1 MITRKTIEKVR
12 KIQAVPTGTHVM
24 CVTGRTLLRH
34 QYAQW
39 AKTNDSTKLDDK
51 RPGHPWRSRVS
62 LLFSLVLH
70 ILVLAVLNIRLP
82 EWYRPP
88 PIPEPIVMAPIE
100 LVDVPHFHISSARKM
115 VSAAPQNRKPPVPTI
130 DRTPTQSRP
139 SADRVKHIAQLTP
152 LASQTL
158 NTDAELDLSDT
169 VFSNQPRME
178 PLSEESRGSPI
189 GVLTRSPQA
198 REVEVKRDFSQ
209 TTEKQSE
216 TLAENTPPA
225 SREEQIGTALEGI
238 AESIAGGMSTSP
250 VDIVFL
256 LDASGSMEDN
266 IRAVGGQLRR
276 MVDVFQEK
284 EVNFTLGIITF
295 KYLDRDTIVF
305 PQTKDY
311 AKYQYLLESHVIQR
325 GGDERAYDAIV
336 KSIQRV
342 KFRSNA
348 ERRFIL
354 VTDEATKGSYPIT
367 EVLSQCRGAGIKLDV
382 IGVNRTLDKALAA
395 QTGGLWFPIPGGG

>member
-1 MITRKTIEKVR
+1 
-12 KIQAVPTGTHVM
+12 M
-24 CVTGRTLLRH
+24 CVTGRALLRH
-34 QYAQW
+34 QYDSW
-39 AKTNDSTKLDDK
+39 AKTNVNTKLDDK
-51 RPGHPWRSRVS
+51 RPRRQWRSRVS
-62 LLFSLVLH
+62 LLISLVLH
-70 ILVLAVLNIRLP
+70 ILVLAIMNIRLP

-88 PIPEPIVMAPIE
+88 LIPEPIVMEPIE
-100 LVDVPHFHISSARKM
+100 LVDLPHFHISSARKM
-115 VSAAPQNRKPPVPTI
+115 VSAAPQNRKPPRPTI
-130 DRTPTQSRP
+130 DHTSTQSRP

-152 LASQTL
+152 LSSQTL
-158 NTDAELDLSDT
+158 NTDADLDLSDT
-169 VFSNQPRME
+169 MLSDHPRME
-178 PLSEESRGSPI
+178 PLSEESRGSPT

-198 REVEVKRDFSQ
+198 REVEVKRDSSQ
-209 TTEKQSE
+209 ATEKQPK
-216 TLAENTPPA
+216 TLVEHTPPA

-238 AESIAGGMSTSP
+238 AESVAGGTNTSP
-250 VDIVFL
+250 ADIVFL
-256 LDASGSMEDN
+256 LDSSGSMEDN
-266 IRAVGGQLRR
+266 IRAVGGQLKR

-336 KSIQRV
+336 KSIKRV

-367 EVLSQCRGAGIKLDV
+367 EVLHRCRGAGIKLDV

-395 QTGGLWFPIPGGG
+395 KTGGLWFPIPGGG

>member
-1 MITRKTIEKVR
+1 MPAGTR
-12 KIQAVPTGTHVM
+12 VM
-24 CVTGRTLLRH
+24 CVTGRTLLQH

-39 AKTNDSTKLDDK
+39 AKNNVNTKLDDK
-51 RPGHPWRSRVS
+51 RPRRQRRSRVS
-62 LLFSLVLH
+62 FVISLLLH
-70 ILVLAVLNIRLP
+70 IIALAAMNLRLP

-88 PIPEPIVMAPIE
+88 PIPEPIVMTPIE
-100 LVDVPHFHISSARKM
+100 LVDVPRFHISSARKR
-115 VSAAPQNRKPPVPTI
+115 VSATTLKTLTPRQPTPNRAS
-130 DRTPTQSRP
+130 TQSRP
-139 SADRVKHIAQLTP
+139 SADRVKQIAQLTP
-152 LASQTL
+152 IASQSL
-158 NTDAELDLSDT
+158 NTDAKLDLSDT
-169 VFSNQPRME
+169 LFSNHSRME
-178 PLSEESRGSPI
+178 PLSEESRGAPTGI
-189 GVLTRSPQA
+189 LTRSAQA
-198 REVEVKRDFSQ
+198 REVEIKRDSSQ
-209 TTEKQSE
+209 QTEKQAE
-216 TLAENTPPA
+216 TVAENAPPA

-238 AESIAGGMSTSP
+238 AESIAGGTSSSP

-266 IRAVGGQLRR
+266 IRAVGGQFRR
-276 MVDVFQEK
+276 MVEVFQEK

-305 PQTKDY
+305 PQTRDY

-348 ERRFIL
+348 DRRFIL

-367 EVLSQCRGAGIKLDV
+367 EVLSQCRTAGVKLDV
-382 IGVNRTLDKALAA
+382 IGIDRTLDKALAA
-395 QTGGLWFPIPGGG
+395 QTGGLWFRIPGGG

>member
-1 MITRKTIEKVR
+1 MPAGTR
-12 KIQAVPTGTHVM
+12 VM
-24 CVTGRTLLRH
+24 CVTGRTLLQH

-39 AKTNDSTKLDDK
+39 AKNNVKTKLDDK
-51 RPGHPWRSRVS
+51 RPRRQRRSRVS
-62 LLFSLVLH
+62 FVISLLLH
-70 ILVLAVLNIRLP
+70 IIPLAAMNLRLP

-88 PIPEPIVMAPIE
+88 PIPEPIVMTPIE
-100 LVDVPHFHISSARKM
+100 LVDVPRFHISSARKR
-115 VSAAPQNRKPPVPTI
+115 VSATTLKTLTPRQPTPNRAL
-130 DRTPTQSRP
+130 TQSRP
-139 SADRVKHIAQLTP
+139 SADRVKQIAQLTP
-152 LASQTL
+152 LASQSL
-158 NTDAELDLSDT
+158 NTDAKLDLSDT
-169 VFSNQPRME
+169 LFSNHSRME
-178 PLSEESRGSPI
+178 PLSEELRGAPTGI
-189 GVLTRSPQA
+189 LTQSAQA
-198 REVEVKRDFSQ
+198 REVEIKRDSSQ
-209 TTEKQSE
+209 QTEKQAE
-216 TLAENTPPA
+216 TVAENAPPA

-238 AESIAGGMSTSP
+238 AESIAGGTSSSP

-266 IRAVGGQLRR
+266 IRAVGGQFRR
-276 MVDVFQEK
+276 MVEVFQEK

-305 PQTKDY
+305 PQTRDY

-348 ERRFIL
+348 DRRFIL

-367 EVLSQCRGAGIKLDV
+367 EVLSQCRTAGVKLDV
-382 IGVNRTLDKALAA
+382 IGVDRTLDKALAA

>member
-1 MITRKTIEKVR
+1 
-12 KIQAVPTGTHVM
+12 M
-24 CVTGRTLLRH
+24 CVTGKALLRH
-34 QYAQW
+34 QHTQW
-39 AKTNDSTKLDDK
+39 AKANATLIDK
-51 RPGHPWRSRVS
+51 RPRRKRRARVSFIVS
-62 LLFSLVLH
+62 LLLH
-70 ILVLAVLNIRLP
+70 ILILAVMNLRLP

-100 LVDVPHFHISSARKM
+100 LVDVPRFHISSARKM
-115 VSAAPQNRKPPVPTI
+115 VSASTPQNRKPPIPTPN
-130 DRTPTQSRP
+130 RVPTQSRP
-139 SADRVKHIAQLTP
+139 SANRVRHIAQLTP
-152 LASQTL
+152 LASQSL
-158 NTDAELDLSDT
+158 NTDAKLELSDT
-169 VFSNQPRME
+169 LLSNHPRME
-178 PLSEESRGSPI
+178 LLSKESRGSPTGI
-189 GVLTRSPQA
+189 LIRSPQA
-198 REVEVKRDFSQ
+198 RKIDIERDSSQ
-209 TTEKQSE
+209 RTENLSE
-216 TLAENTPPA
+216 TAVEHTPPA
-225 SREEQIGTALEGI
+225 SREEQLGAALEGI
-238 AESIAGGMSTSP
+238 AESVAGGTSTSP

-284 EVNFTLGIITF
+284 NVNFTLGIITF

-336 KSIQRV
+336 KSVQRV
-342 KFRSNA
+342 KFRSSA

-354 VTDEATKGSYPIT
+354 VTDEAVKGSYPIT
-367 EVLSQCRGAGIKLDV
+367 EVLRQCRAAGIKLDV

-395 QTGGLWFPIPGGG
+395 KTGGLWFPIPGGG

>member
-1 MITRKTIEKVR
+1 MPAGTR
-12 KIQAVPTGTHVM
+12 VM

-34 QYAQW
+34 QYDQW
-39 AKTNDSTKLDDK
+39 AKTNVNTKSIDK
-51 RPGHPWRSRVS
+51 RLGRQRRPRVS
-62 LLFSLVLH
+62 LIISVLLH
-70 ILVLAVLNIRLP
+70 VLAFVMMNIRLP

-100 LVDVPHFHISSARKM
+100 LVDIPRFHISSARKM
-115 VSAAPQNRKPPVPTI
+115 VTAAPQNRKPPRPTI
-130 DRTPTQSRP
+130 DHTPTQSRP
-139 SADRVKHIAQLTP
+139 AADRVKQIAQLTP

-158 NTDAELDLSDT
+158 NTDAKLALSDT
-169 VFSNQPRME
+169 LLSNHTRME
-178 PLSEESRGSPI
+178 PLLEESSGTPTGI
-189 GVLTRSPQA
+189 LTHSPQA
-198 REVEVKRDFSQ
+198 REVEIKRSSSQ
-209 TTEKQSE
+209 PTDEQPE
-216 TLAENTPPA
+216 EMAENTPPA

-238 AESIAGGMSTSP
+238 ADSIASGTSTLP

-256 LDASGSMEDN
+256 LDSSGSMEDN

-276 MVDVFQEK
+276 MVQVFQEK

-305 PQTKDY
+305 PQTRDY
-311 AKYQYLLESHVIQR
+311 AKYEYLLESHVIQR

-348 ERRFIL
+348 DRRFVL

-367 EVLSQCRGAGIKLDV
+367 EVLSQCRSAGIKLDV
-382 IGVNRTLDKALAA
+382 IGVDRTLDKALAV

>member
-1 MITRKTIEKVR
+1 
-12 KIQAVPTGTHVM
+12 M
-24 CVTGRTLLRH
+24 CVTGRALLRH
-34 QYAQW
+34 QYDSW
-39 AKTNDSTKLDDK
+39 AKTNVNTKLDDK
-51 RPGHPWRSRVS
+51 RPRRQWRSRVS

-70 ILVLAVLNIRLP
+70 ILVLAIMNIRLP

-88 PIPEPIVMAPIE
+88 LIPEPIVMEPIE
-100 LVDVPHFHISSARKM
+100 LVDLPHFHISSARKM
-115 VSAAPQNRKPPVPTI
+115 VSAAPQNRKPTRPTI
-130 DRTPTQSRP
+130 DHTSTQSRP
-139 SADRVKHIAQLTP
+139 SADRVKRIAQLTP

-158 NTDAELDLSDT
+158 NTDADLDLSDT
-169 VFSNQPRME
+169 MLSDHPRME
-178 PLSEESRGSPI
+178 PLSEESRGSPT

-198 REVEVKRDFSQ
+198 REVEVKRDSSQ
-209 TTEKQSE
+209 ATEKQPK
-216 TLAENTPPA
+216 TLVEHTPPA

-238 AESIAGGMSTSP
+238 ADSVAGGTNTSP
-250 VDIVFL
+250 ADIVFL
-256 LDASGSMEDN
+256 LDSSGSMEDN
-266 IRAVGGQLRR
+266 IRAVGGQLKR

-336 KSIQRV
+336 KSIKRV

-367 EVLSQCRGAGIKLDV
+367 EVLHRCRGAGIKLDV

-395 QTGGLWFPIPGGG
+395 KTGGLWFPIPGGG

>member
-1 MITRKTIEKVR
+1 MPAGTR
-12 KIQAVPTGTHVM
+12 VM

-39 AKTNDSTKLDDK
+39 ARNNVKTKLDDK
-51 RPGHPWRSRVS
+51 RPRRQRRSRVS
-62 LLFSLVLH
+62 FVISLLLH
-70 ILVLAVLNIRLP
+70 IIALAAMNLRLP

-88 PIPEPIVMAPIE
+88 PIPEPIVMTPIE
-100 LVDVPHFHISSARKM
+100 LVDVPRFHISSARKRI
-115 VSAAPQNRKPPVPTI
+115 SATTLKTLTPRQPTPNRAS
-130 DRTPTQSRP
+130 TQSRP
-139 SADRVKHIAQLTP
+139 SADRVKQIAQLTP
-152 LASQTL
+152 LASQSR
-158 NTDAELDLSDT
+158 NTDAKLDLSDT
-169 VFSNQPRME
+169 LFSNHSRME
-178 PLSEESRGSPI
+178 PLSEELRGAPT
-189 GVLTRSPQA
+189 GKLTQSAQA
-198 REVEVKRDFSQ
+198 REVEIKRDSSQ
-209 TTEKQSE
+209 QTEKQAE
-216 TLAENTPPA
+216 TVAENAPPA

-238 AESIAGGMSTSP
+238 AESIAGGTSSSP

-266 IRAVGGQLRR
+266 IRAVGGQFRR
-276 MVDVFQEK
+276 MVEVFQEK

-305 PQTKDY
+305 PQTRDY

-367 EVLSQCRGAGIKLDV
+367 EVLSQCRTAGVKLDV
-382 IGVNRTLDKALAA
+382 IGVDRTLDKALAA

>member
-1 MITRKTIEKVR
+1 MPAGTR
-12 KIQAVPTGTHVM
+12 VM
-24 CVTGRTLLRH
+24 CVTGKALLRH

-39 AKTNDSTKLDDK
+39 ARNNVKTKLDDK
-51 RPGHPWRSRVS
+51 RPRRQRRSRVS
-62 LLFSLVLH
+62 FVISLLLH
-70 ILVLAVLNIRLP
+70 IIALAAMNLRLP

-88 PIPEPIVMAPIE
+88 PIPEPIVMTPIE
-100 LVDVPHFHISSARKM
+100 LVDVPRFHISSARKR
-115 VSAAPQNRKPPVPTI
+115 VSATTLKTFTPRQPTPNRAS
-130 DRTPTQSRP
+130 TQSRP
-139 SADRVKHIAQLTP
+139 SADRVKQIAQLTP
-152 LASQTL
+152 LASQSQ
-158 NTDAELDLSDT
+158 NTDAKLALSDALL
-169 VFSNQPRME
+169 SNHTRME
-178 PLSEESRGSPI
+178 PLLEDSSGSPTGI
-189 GVLTRSPQA
+189 LTHSPQA
-198 REVEVKRDFSQ
+198 REVEIKRSSPQPTDEQ
-209 TTEKQSE
+209 PEE
-216 TLAENTPPA
+216 MAENTPPA

-238 AESIAGGMSTSP
+238 AESIAGGTSTLP

-276 MVDVFQEK
+276 MVQVFQDK
-284 EVNFTLGIITF
+284 NVNFTLGIITF

-305 PQTKDY
+305 PQTRDY
-311 AKYQYLLESHVIQR
+311 AKYEYLLESHVIQR

-348 ERRFIL
+348 DRRFIL

-367 EVLSQCRGAGIKLDV
+367 EVLSQCRTAGVKLDV
-382 IGVNRTLDKALAA
+382 IGIDRTLDKALAA

>member
-1 MITRKTIEKVR
+1 MPAGTR
-12 KIQAVPTGTHVM
+12 VM

-39 AKTNDSTKLDDK
+39 AKTNVNTKSIDK
-51 RPGHPWRSRVS
+51 RLGRQRRPRVS
-62 LLFSLVLH
+62 LIISVLLH
-70 ILVLAVLNIRLP
+70 VLAFVMMNIRLP

-100 LVDVPHFHISSARKM
+100 LVDIPRFHISSARKM
-115 VSAAPQNRKPPVPTI
+115 VTAAPQNRKPQRPTI
-130 DRTPTQSRP
+130 DHTPTQSRP
-139 SADRVKHIAQLTP
+139 AADRVKQIAQLTP

-158 NTDAELDLSDT
+158 NTDAKLALSDT
-169 VFSNQPRME
+169 LLSNHTRME
-178 PLSEESRGSPI
+178 PLLEESSGTPTGI
-189 GVLTRSPQA
+189 LTHSPQA
-198 REVEVKRDFSQ
+198 REVEINRSSSQ
-209 TTEKQSE
+209 PADEQPE
-216 TLAENTPPA
+216 EMAENTPPA

-238 AESIAGGMSTSP
+238 AESVAGGTSTLP

-256 LDASGSMEDN
+256 LDSSGSMEDN

-276 MVDVFQEK
+276 MVQVFQDK
-284 EVNFTLGIITF
+284 SVNFTLGIITF

-305 PQTKDY
+305 PQTRDY
-311 AKYQYLLESHVIQR
+311 AKYEYLLESHVIQR

-348 ERRFIL
+348 DRRFIL

-367 EVLSQCRGAGIKLDV
+367 EVLSQCRSAGIKLDV
-382 IGVNRTLDKALAA
+382 IGVDRTLDKALAV